1 MWGGGRPGGGRPEA
15 DDSGSALPVEKNH
28 HKAKQKTAM
37 YNNKADDSG
46 SALPAEKNHHQAKPK
61 TAMYNKRCMDNDG
74 PVAREGGAG
83 LVTHFPVSINNFCIT
98 KDMYTINSSLDT
110 SG

>member
-1 MWGGGRPGGGRPEA
+1 MGRAGAVHTSVAPTGSIPGVKCVLPDCAIEGRVCT
-15 DDSGSALPVEKNH
+15 LTNTKCVKVRF
-28 HKAKQKTAM
+28 AM
-37 YNNKADDSG
+37 TG
-46 SALPAEKNHHQAKPK
+46 
-61 TAMYNKRCMDNDG
+61 G